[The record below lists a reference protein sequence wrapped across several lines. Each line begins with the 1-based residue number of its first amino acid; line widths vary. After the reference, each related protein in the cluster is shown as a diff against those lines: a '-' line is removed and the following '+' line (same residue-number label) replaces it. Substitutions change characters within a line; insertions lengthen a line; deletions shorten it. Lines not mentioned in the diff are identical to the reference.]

1 MRELRK
7 LRNEDQVAGVPDGP
21 CCWNVR
27 RDRTREELQR
37 NCKRNSGRAD
47 TFVDFEQ
54 GMNNAMKR
62 LQAALDDNAAPRF
75 IEADRTW
82 EYICWLASSGRWSFR

>member
-1 MRELRK
+1 M
-7 LRNEDQVAGVPDGP
+7 
-21 CCWNVR
+21 
-27 RDRTREELQR
+27 

-54 GMNNAMKR
+54 GLNNAMKGLR
-62 LQAALDDNAAPRF
+62 AALDDNAAPPLHRG
-75 IEADRTW
+75 RPTW